1 MLRTNNA
8 ITMSVDTTI
17 IVKHDFYEVGNFEKS
32 KQFALNTIKKIQQR
46 LCIVDDMK
54 AFDTCF
60 YHDDENPNWDEISF
74 SLPFN
79 IVQIR
84 LNPGFWNIWLAGD
97 YPHNILKNNGEGEFW
112 FREEIFNIVYA
123 LGGNEAWYCDG
134 DFGDGMSGVSFD
146 EIIKIAEEHL
156 SPIREFSPEDTEPAP
171 MYHDNFDDYK
181 EKLAKIKDNIGE
193 YSIPTLETIG
203 YGFYRVVRN
212 GKVNL
217 ARQDTYEMVFAEDVD
232 DIHANLNGCE
242 FTVVK
247 NGKTALF
254 DGDATPLTDYVDGDF
269 AWTWGHPDRSDS
281 NIICKDIVNR
291 EANIRVRKI
300 MYRDDREDECKY
312 LPYSMQVDEKPM
324 KCPVCSGKVLP
335 IIYGSYT
342 EDEAKMIRDNEAI
355 MASGYIPD
363 VKPNWECL
371 GCETKFFK
379 EN

>member
-1 MLRTNNA
+1 
-8 ITMSVDTTI
+8 MSVDTTI
-17 IVKHDFYEVGNFEKS
+17 IVKHDFYELNNFEKS
-32 KQFALNTIKKIQQR
+32 KQFVLDTIKEIQQR
-46 LCIVDDMK
+46 LCMVDDMK

-79 IVQIR
+79 IMTIR
-84 LNPGFWNIWLAGD
+84 LNPGCWNIWLAGD

-123 LGGNEAWYCDG
+123 LGGNEAWYCNG
-134 DFGDGMSGVSFD
+134 DFGDGMDSVPFE
-146 EIIKIAEEHL
+146 EIMQIAEKHL

-193 YSIPTLETIG
+193 YSIPTLETVGCG
-203 YGFYRVVRN
+203 YYRVVRN

-217 ARQDTYEMVFAEDVD
+217 ARYDNYEIVFAEDVD
-232 DIHANLNGCE
+232 DIHANLNGWE
-242 FTVVK
+242 FTAVK
-247 NGKTALF
+247 DGKTALF
-254 DGDATPLTDYVDGDF
+254 DADASQLTDYVDGYFD
-269 AWTWGHPDRSDS
+269 WTWGHPDQSDS
-281 NIICKDIVNR
+281 NIACKDIVNR

-300 MYRDDREDECKY
+300 MYRDDRESECIY
-312 LPYSMQVDEKPM
+312 LPYSVTTDEKPAM
-324 KCPVCSGKVLP
+324 CPICGGGVLP
-335 IIYGSYT
+335 LIYDPLT
-342 EDEAKMIRDNEAI
+342 EETVKMIRNKEAI
-355 MASGYIPD
+355 QASGYIPEI
-363 VKPNWECL
+363 KPQWECL